1 MVFGSNKTHAHTAPV
16 AGTAGAPVAG
26 VGAGPTTH
34 THGTTHT
41 TPAGGG
47 GLASHIPGTRAHE
60 EKKLM
65 QHGGVAGAGAGA
77 GMGTTGV
84 GAGGVGATGAGG
96 TGTGGGL
103 ASKIPGTK
111 AHAVTHS
118 HEATH
123 ASALSSSHPT
133 TTSSH
138 APGHHTHTTGQ
149 HGNLRPGEPGT
160 KTVTTTTTTV
170 VPQPSVGDK
179 VSGKVDVALGKV
191 RPLSGTPFEAVLT
204 KERAQLT
211 HNPGKVAVGE
221 IKQTEGKRGL
231 EAAGLAYPTGRA
243 V

>member
-1 MVFGSNKTHAHTAPV
+1 MVFGSSKTHAHAAPV

-26 VGAGPTTH
+26 TGTGPTTH
-34 THGTTHT
+34 THGATHT

-47 GLASHIPGTRAHE
+47 GLASHIPRMRAHE

-65 QHGGVAGAGAGA
+65 QHGGVAGTGA
-77 GMGTTGV
+77 GMGTTGM
-84 GAGGVGATGAGG
+84 GAGGVGATGAGT

-118 HEATH
+118 HEETH
-123 ASALSSSHPT
+123 ASALSSSQPT

-179 VSGKVDVALGKV
+179 VSGKVDVALGK
-191 RPLSGTPFEAVLT
+191 
-204 KERAQLT
+204 LT

-231 EAAGLAYPTGRA
+231 EAAGLAHPTRRA
-243 V
+243 I

>member
-1 MVFGSNKTHAHTAPV
+1 MVFGSNKTHAHAAPV
-16 AGTAGAPVAG
+16 AGTGG
-26 VGAGPTTH
+26 VGTGPTT
-34 THGTTHT
+34 THGTTT
-41 TPAGGG
+41 GTAGGG
-47 GLASHIPGTRAHE
+47 GLASKIPGTRAHE

-65 QHGGVAGAGAGA
+65 QHSAGMPATNGTGAGTAGTMTGTGA
-77 GMGTTGV
+77 GTTG
-84 GAGGVGATGAGG
+84 TG
-96 TGTGGGL
+96 GGGL
-103 ASKIPGTK
+103 ASKN
-111 AHAVTHS
+111 S
-118 HEATH
+118 HDATH

-149 HGNLRPGEPGT
+149 HGTLRPGEPGT

-179 VSGKVDVALGKV
+179 VSGKVDVAIGK
-191 RPLSGTPFEAVLT
+191 
-204 KERAQLT
+204 LT

-231 EAAGLAYPTGRA
+231 EAAGLAHPHGRA